1 MKKIFSPFLLGVK
14 QKRGKGGRQ
23 ETETALYI
31 DFVHGSKY
39 SSVGKFTTS
48 VNGCVLQASFCF
60 SLSPI
65 YGLRPSIHA
74 PSALTGA
81 QGPARMKPIQTACLQ
96 MLAKTV
102 LQATAGSRR
111 GEGEQEREIGIR

>member
-31 DFVHGSKY
+31 DFAHGSKY
-39 SSVGKFTTS
+39 SSVGKLTTS
-48 VNGCVLQASFCF
+48 GLRVLQASFCF